1 VCKVGDKGSDV
12 LLTVFFKNDLV
23 RKKKKVFRL
32 RNSFPSQPKPSK
44 CRKGWKPRAKRTLL
58 PHWLCFSPRRR
69 GLFVLHT
76 HRRKGRSPPPPA
88 SLSLSHTHTHTHT
101 HTQLWPSTPHFMF
114 SAALVCLT
122 PGNTHVSCWLSAVTW
137 GFFLK
142 GSFIIS
148 LMSPAFRL

>member
-88 SLSLSHTHTHTHT
+88 SLSLSLTHTHIHTHTHNCGPLPRILCSQ
-101 HTQLWPSTPHFMF
+101 QLW
-114 SAALVCLT
+114 C
-122 PGNTHVSCWLSAVTW
+122 VSLLEIPMSLA
-137 GFFLK
+137 
-142 GSFIIS
+142 GSV
-148 LMSPAFRL
+148 L